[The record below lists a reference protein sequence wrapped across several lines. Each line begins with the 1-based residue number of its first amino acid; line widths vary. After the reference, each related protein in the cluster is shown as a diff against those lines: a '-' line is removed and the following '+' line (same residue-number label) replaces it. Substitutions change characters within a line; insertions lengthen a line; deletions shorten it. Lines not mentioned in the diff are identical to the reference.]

1 MWRNSL
7 ISDVSFVFHDGDDDE
22 KFIIPAHKYVLAI
35 SSSVFFKMFYGEAVE
50 CVSAVEIADS
60 NSASFE
66 EFLRFVYCDEVY
78 FKTLESA
85 GDLLYLARK
94 YKLLSLEST
103 CIAYLEEHL
112 VPGNVFQV
120 LCLAQEYGE
129 ERLVVSCW
137 EIVDRHTTEAVNSE
151 WFVKIDNWL
160 LLDLLKRN
168 CLCVR
173 EIDLFKAVDR
183 WATFHCEGTSAASHT
198 DKRDKGN
205 VTPHADKR
213 DEKHV
218 TCHTDKRDKENV
230 TSHSDK
236 RDEKHV
242 TCHTDKRDKGNVT
255 PHADKRDEKHV
266 TCHTDKRDKGNVTPH
281 ADKRDKKHV
290 TCHTDK
296 RDEENVTSRFYKR
309 DNENVTPHSDK
320 RDKENVTSHS
330 DKRDKRNV
338 LGEEIVKLLRFPT
351 MSLEEFAQ
359 YVPASKV
366 LDEEEVIR
374 LFIYF
379 NSPKLTRSDFCT
391 NPRSG
396 TLHRCSRFSA
406 SRRWFLYAESVPER
420 VSFSV
425 DTPVYFFGVRLFGS
439 ENSQYTVKLQIYENS
454 TTNGEKACTEGAYSS
469 DPEQTDDYYGFDVTL
484 NKAVPLKKDT
494 VYMVEALL
502 SGPPSGYGSGG
513 KTNVQCGDV
522 TFTFMDDV
530 SPVYSK
536 CRAGQFAEILFFKVV

>member
-7 ISDVSFVFHDGDDDE
+7 MSDVSFVFHDGDDDE
-22 KFIIPAHKYVLAI
+22 KLIIPAHKYVLAI

-94 YKLLSLEST
+94 YKVLSLEST

-151 WFVKIDNWL
+151 WFVKIDKRL

-236 RDEKHV
+236 RD
-242 TCHTDKRDKGNVT
+242 
-255 PHADKRDEKHV
+255 
-266 TCHTDKRDKGNVTPH
+266 
-281 ADKRDKKHV
+281 
-290 TCHTDK
+290 
-296 RDEENVTSRFYKR
+296 
-309 DNENVTPHSDK
+309 
-320 RDKENVTSHS
+320 
-330 DKRDKRNV
+330 KRNV

-351 MSLEEFAQ
+351 MSLKEFAQ

-366 LDEEEVIR
+366 LNEEEVIR